1 MQVSNAQYEA
11 KEKEM
16 EQMRLAFREM
26 KERYAGIVEERS
38 RLLEE
43 LQKEREEVSNLA
55 IQVGNLENLRQLER
69 EEMQD
74 KENETKSM
82 EQQRNGDELRVL
94 KEEYDMTIKQL
105 TEQNEQLV
113 KQLENIFEMKSRN
126 E

>member
-1 MQVSNAQYEA
+1 MSNAQYEA